1 MNLSLHSNARS
12 LFLAVIACSIL
23 GPSPR
28 ASFAD
33 HDDPILQSIR
43 ERLHHTSAYV
53 PPFPLDDSPYFKTR
67 NWPDTLTVAGRR
79 AVRRIRAVG
88 PGPTDAFVKTLREVR
103 PGMRVTLFYD
113 VPETRESPPTKG
125 WGPWYSWDE
134 RNRLREKIWYE
145 PDSSRLVT
153 HDYTYYKSGRLLGYS
168 WRSEPRHQAVSD
180 YSYEYLSEFYDSEG
194 QLLAV
199 AHERKDPSGLT
210 SIFTWNGA
218 PVNFDEFRMKT
229 HVLFAEAR

>member
-1 MNLSLHSNARS
+1 MPLTSLRFRA
-12 LFLAVIACSIL
+12 LLLAVVAGSIL
-23 GPSPR
+23 GLFPR
-28 ASFAD
+28 ASLAD
-33 HDDPILQSIR
+33 HEDPILKSIR

-53 PPFPLDDSPYFKTR
+53 PPFPMDDRPYFKTR

-79 AVRRIRAVG
+79 TVRRIRAAG
-88 PGPTDAFVKTLREVR
+88 PGPTSVFVKTLREVR

-113 VPETRESPPTKG
+113 PESQESLPTKG

-145 PDSSRLVT
+145 PDSARLVT

-168 WRSEPRHQAVSD
+168 WRSEARNQSASD
-180 YSYEYLSEFYDSEG
+180 VSYEYLSEFYDPEG
-194 QLLAV
+194 RLLAV
-199 AHERKDPSGLT
+199 AHERKETSGTT
-210 SIFTWNGA
+210 SIFTWKGE
-218 PVNFDEFRMKT
+218 PVSYDEFRMKT